1 MRTGGLGQG
10 QHLFWRRILQSKIRN
25 SAAARARA
33 RREFLSP
40 QPPFL
45 PAPPERSGLVFAAR
59 SAAII
64 RDFAQK
70 RFELRSV
77 IATNL
82 NIANFASKQ
91 NISEFLKSLN
101 WSQLLNKVRTYFE
114 RKILP
119 LCVSA
124 VLASR
129 NQNKTILIPQ
139 PH

>member
-1 MRTGGLGQG
+1 MKRGVAQL
-10 QHLFWRRILQSKIRN
+10 
-25 SAAARARA
+25 AARVVWDDEVAGS
-33 RREFLSP
+33 SP
-40 QPPFL
+40 VSP
-45 PAPPERSGLVFAAR
+45 
-59 SAAII
+59 
-64 RDFAQK
+64 
-70 RFELRSV
+70 
-77 IATNL
+77 TNL